1 MSDIVEFLR
10 ARLDED
16 EATLRQP
23 SGPHSDY
30 HSSDPYGAFSPSC
43 PACLAGWPGRGRAL
57 AEVEAKRQIVEMCE
71 PLAQWEVRR
80 QTRNLAQGTLRELA
94 RPYRDH
100 PGYDPAWGV

>member
-16 EATLRQP
+16 EATL
-23 SGPHSDY
+23 
-30 HSSDPYGAFSPSC
+30 
-43 PACLAGWPGRGRAL
+43 L
-57 AEVEAKRQIVEMCE
+57 AEVEAKRRLVEMCE